1 MVKTIL
7 KQLLSEYGTELYQFC
22 YRLALNKADADDL
35 YQDTFL
41 KAMQL
46 GHKLV
51 RSDNGTDWQ
60 SIKDANRKNRNFL
73 MGIAANLWK
82 NQWRKKKIRQSLS
95 IDAYTPDELPLKSNE
110 DMEANYEQQ
119 ELFQELQRSID
130 ALPEKLKLVICMY
143 YTADMKIDEIAKNLH
158 IPKGTVNSRLH
169 LAKKQLR
176 KRLEARGYEL

>member
-7 KQLLSEYGTELYQFC
+7 KQLLSEYGTDLYQFC
-22 YRLALNKADADDL
+22 YRLTLDKADADDL

-46 GHKLV
+46 GHKLI
-51 RSDNGTDWQ
+51 RSDNPTDWQ

-82 NQWRKKKIRQSLS
+82 NQWRKNKKRQSIS
-95 IDAYTPDELPLKSNE
+95 IDAYEPDELPLKSKIN
-110 DMEANYEQQ
+110 MEADYEKK
-119 ELFQELQRSID
+119 ELFQALKFLING
-130 ALPEKLKLVICMY
+130 LPEKLKLVVCMH
-143 YTADMKIDEIAKNLH
+143 YTADMKIEEIAKTLH

-176 KRLEARGYEL
+176 KCLEAKGYEI